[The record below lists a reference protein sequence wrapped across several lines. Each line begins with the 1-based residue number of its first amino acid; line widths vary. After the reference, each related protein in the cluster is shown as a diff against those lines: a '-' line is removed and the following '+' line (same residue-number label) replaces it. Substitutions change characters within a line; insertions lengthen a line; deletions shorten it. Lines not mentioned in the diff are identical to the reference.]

1 MAHGLLVSDHAII
14 NDIYSF
20 NLKAYVD
27 LGVTVKDSL
36 EDALKVIE
44 LGAAGEIIICLSQ
57 MGEVDAGFAIV
68 TKVEELGLDIP
79 IIVIGEKSS
88 VSNTAKAYTLP
99 PNFNIP
105 VLVKTIA
112 KILGITAKDM
122 MEKSIPDFYPVPM
135 SIVDTFEVAPC
146 HLYLKVSKGSANS
159 DYVLCVEKEGSLSG
173 KGDRYRSEG
182 FHNLYIPSDLRLE
195 IVNKASKVVMA
206 KLNDPLIQGQ
216 DRLKASE
223 QGYDVVGGLLGE
235 SSEVT
240 PEVVAISKRCVESVK
255 AVIGEVPKVKILLLG
270 MLENKTGYLYLHSVM
285 GTYVSRHIIREISWG
300 SDEHAEKLSFVFFF
314 HDIFLSPIFAKYP
327 HFQFEEDLV
336 FKDDLGDKEKEV
348 VINHARL
355 AAEMVKSF
363 PRCPM
368 GADAIILQHHG
379 TTNGMGFTLDY
390 KDDISPLAKVLI
402 VSEAFVDQLIL
413 ARDSGA
419 EPVLEDM
426 IAELRTRFRKHTYK
440 KIINCLETISF

>member
-1 MAHGLLVSDHAII
+1 MAHGLLVSDHTII

-27 LGVTVKDSL
+27 LSVTVKDSL
-36 EDALKVIE
+36 AEALKVIE

-57 MGEVDAGFAIV
+57 MAEVDAAVAIAD
-68 TKVEELGLDIP
+68 KVEELGLDIP
-79 IIVIGEKSS
+79 IIIIGEKSS
-88 VSNTAKAYTLP
+88 ISNTPKAYTLP

-105 VLVKTIA
+105 VLVKTAA
-112 KILGITAKDM
+112 KVLGITAKDM
-122 MEKSIPDFYPVPM
+122 MEKSVPDYYPVPM
-135 SIVDTFEVAPC
+135 SIVDTFEKAPC
-146 HLYLKVSKGSANS
+146 NLYLKISKGSASS
-159 DYVLCVEKEGSLSG
+159 DYVLCVEKDNPLNG
-173 KGDRYRSEG
+173 KVDRYKSEG
-182 FHNLYIPSDLRLE
+182 VFNLYIPSDLRLE
-195 IVNKASKVVMA
+195 VVNKASQVVMA
-206 KLNDPLIQGQ
+206 KLSDPAIQGQ

-255 AVIGEVPKVKILLLG
+255 AVIGEVPKVKNLLLG

-285 GTYVSRHIIREISWG
+285 GTYISRHIIKEISWG
-300 SDEHAEKLSFVFFF
+300 SEEHADKLSFVFFF
-314 HDIFLSPIFAKYP
+314 HDIFLAPIFAKYP

-336 FKDDLGDKEKEV
+336 FKEDLGEKEKEV

-355 AAEMVKSF
+355 ASEMVKTF

-368 GADAIILQHHG
+368 GADAIIVQHHG

-413 ARDSGA
+413 AKDAGI

-426 IAELRTRFRKHTYK
+426 IAELRTKFRKHTYK
-440 KIINCLETISF
+440 KIINCLESISF